1 MKYPKNL
8 HVMVLG
14 VAVII
19 IVSGIAVFSSQ
30 FQQPS
35 SETAVKKIQEAY
47 AALGTSVEVLSAK
60 EESGIYRVLLRAANT
75 TTLQEIYVTKDGSLL
90 LGDVERLDAYTSR
103 ILREDNFSQCLLSRG
118 IVVFGS
124 NTDVNTLQQLQALG
138 SFSGRVF
145 FDCSRSLQTCIN
157 LNITSVP
164 ATAHENQVYYGI
176 QPVSLYTQLTGCT
189 L

>member
-1 MKYPKNL
+1 MKRKDL
-8 HVMVLG
+8 QMLLLG
-14 VAVII
+14 IAVII
-19 IVSGIAVFSSQ
+19 IVAGIILFSNS

-47 AALGTSVEVLSAK
+47 AALGTSIEVLSAK

-90 LGDVERLDAYTSR
+90 LSNVERLDAYTSR
-103 ILREDNFSQCLLSRG
+103 ILRENNFSQCLASSG
-118 IVVFGS
+118 VVVFGS
-124 NTDVNTLQQLQALG
+124 STDVNTLQQLQALG

-157 LNITSVP
+157 LNITNIP
-164 ATAHENQVYYGI
+164 ATVYQNQIYLGV
-176 QPVSLYTQLTGCT
+176 QPVSLYAQLTGCT